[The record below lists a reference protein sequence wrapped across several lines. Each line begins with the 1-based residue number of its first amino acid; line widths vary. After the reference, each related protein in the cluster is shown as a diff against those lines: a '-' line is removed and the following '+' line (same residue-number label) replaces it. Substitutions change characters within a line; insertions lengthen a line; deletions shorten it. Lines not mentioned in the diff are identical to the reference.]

1 LNIKYVTYS
10 NRISRAEKLSE
21 LVGEEASDEEAE
33 RKKAASNK
41 IQNLSTIGPSTT
53 RSKKMDPTLR
63 AFLVKRNSE
72 IEKTMGLDV
81 QAMRKK
87 LNMSE

>member
-1 LNIKYVTYS
+1 
-10 NRISRAEKLSE
+10 
-21 LVGEEASDEEAE
+21 VGDDAIDEEAE
-33 RKKAASNK
+33 RKAAASNK

-53 RSKKMDPTLR
+53 KSRKLDPLTK
-63 AFLVKRNSE
+63 AFLVKRNAE

-87 LNMSE
+87 LNMTEQ